1 MRNRTNLVY
10 ATVLLLFAVIFTGSC
25 KKDSSDPA
33 PVDPVFTITASTVN
47 LQAGGL
53 GLQFTAKCTNTDVKM
68 THVLITDPVTS
79 GNMTYDFSG
88 ASYTKNEA
96 FGLQEDNTAY
106 VKNTGTWKFNFVGTR
121 KSDGVAFAVDAT
133 LAVSK

>member
-10 ATVLLLFAVIFTGSC
+10 PAVLLLVAVLIMGSC

-33 PVDPVFTITASTVN
+33 PVDPVFTVTAATVN
-47 LQAGGL
+47 LQGGGL
-53 GLQFTAKCTNTDVKM
+53 GLQFTAKCTNNDVKM
-68 THVLITDPVTS
+68 THVVLTDPVT
-79 GNMTYDFSG
+79 GNVTYDFSG
-88 ASYTKNEA
+88 ASYIKNEA
-96 FGLQEDNTAY
+96 FGLQESNTAY
-106 VKNTGTWKFNFVGTR
+106 TKNTGTWKFNFVGNR